1 MQVIRKNLCY
11 FMFLIGMC
19 SAMAPVAATE
29 SSAIHTNGIK
39 GRIRQM
45 IEHKKTLR
53 ILFVL
58 AMIFLII
65 SLIVSII
72 MTIIG
77 GIKRKDFAQDSPEYR
92 KYDTM
97 FIASLLSMFV
107 VVGFITV
114 LLSSLIDDMTS
125 VVPTKAGIIAWIKQ
139 MTRTQ
144 KIINILFV
152 LGVISFI
159 GLFIVVLVLFGP
171 SRSRRIIRK

>member
-1 MQVIRKNLCY
+1 
-11 FMFLIGMC
+11 MFLIGMC

-29 SSAIHTNGIK
+29 SSASHGKGII
-39 GRIRQM
+39 GRIKQM
-45 IEHKKTLR
+45 IGRQKTLG

-58 AMIFLII
+58 AVI

-77 GIKRKDFAQDSPEYR
+77 GIKRKDFVQDSPYLYT

-97 FIASLLSMFV
+97 FIASLLSMV
-107 VVGFITV
+107 AVVGFITV
-114 LLSSLIDDMTS
+114 LL
-125 VVPTKAGIIAWIKQ
+125 IAWIKQ

-152 LGVISFI
+152 LWFISFI
-159 GLFIVVLVLFGP
+159 GLSIVVLFIFWP
-171 SRSRRIIRK
+171 WRRSRYGSRRIIIRK

>member
-29 SSAIHTNGIK
+29 SSAIHTNG
-39 GRIRQM
+39 RIV
-45 IEHKKTLR
+45 
-53 ILFVL
+53 FVL

-92 KYDTM
+92 KYNTM
-97 FIASLLSMFV
+97 FIASLLSMLV

-139 MTRTQ
+139 MTRNQ

-152 LGVISFI
+152 LGCISCI

-171 SRSRRIIRK
+171 WRRSRYSSRRIIRK